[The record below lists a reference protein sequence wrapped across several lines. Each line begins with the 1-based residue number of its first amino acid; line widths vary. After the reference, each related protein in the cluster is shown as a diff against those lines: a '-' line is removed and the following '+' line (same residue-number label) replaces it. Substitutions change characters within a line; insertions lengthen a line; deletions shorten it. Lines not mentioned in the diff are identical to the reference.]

1 MAARPIQAKD
11 ITTDR
16 FLDAARAD
24 RAEGWESPAPG
35 GGTTTYHHS
44 TAYSVAA
51 RLGLPVKVV
60 MAKITKL
67 DHQGVI
73 EGCGCGCSSP
83 IWIIDEEW

>member
-1 MAARPIQAKD
+1 M
-11 ITTDR
+11 
-16 FLDAARAD
+16 RAD

-73 EGCGCGCSSP
+73 EGCGCGCSCARKRQTAKR
-83 IWIIDEEW
+83 